1 MRSFQLPGRSTVHA
15 RGGMCAA
22 SHPLAAF
29 HAVETLRRGGNAVD
43 AAVTASAVL
52 CVAEPHMTG
61 IGGDCFAMIA
71 RADGTTIGLNASGRA
86 ARGADA
92 DWLAASGLAEIDF
105 YSIHAVTVP
114 GAVDGWARLL
124 EAEGTISLAEALAP
138 AIRLAEE
145 GVVVAPRVGFDWAQK
160 EAFLAKDEGARM
172 HLLRDGK
179 APRVGQVQ
187 AFPALARTLKVLAE
201 KGADAFYRGELAED
215 MVACLKAK
223 GSLLTM
229 DDFAA
234 TEATW
239 IAPIGTSYGGA
250 EVMEIPPSG
259 QGVTALILLNI
270 LRHFDHSK
278 LDPMGPERF
287 HILIEASRLAYEIR
301 DRYVADPDFADVP
314 LERMLSEAFAADLA
328 ARIDPKRAL
337 TDVAAAVDRHHSDT
351 VYLTVVDE
359 ERTSV
364 SFINSLY
371 KGFGVGVVTPKTG
384 INLHDRGSCFVAEP
398 GHPNCIGPGKR
409 PLHTIIPAMMM
420 RDGRAVMPFG
430 VMGGAYQAMGHA
442 HLVSNLLDYGL
453 DIQEALDC
461 PRAFYESTQL
471 EIEDGLPEATVA
483 GLKERGHDMIRAE
496 NPLGGGQA
504 IVIDW
509 AEGTLT
515 GGSDPRKDGMA
526 LGY

>member
-1 MRSFQLPGRSTVHA
+1 MRSFHLPGRSTVHA
-15 RGGMCAA
+15 RGGMCAT
-22 SHPLAAF
+22 SHPLAALN
-29 HAVETLRRGGNAVD
+29 AIEVLRRGGNAVD

-71 RADGTTIGLNASGRA
+71 KADGTVIGLNASGRA
-86 ARGADA
+86 ARAADA
-92 DWLAASGLAEIDF
+92 DWLARSGLTEIDYF
-105 YSIHAVTVP
+105 SIHAVTVP

-124 EAEGTISLAEALAP
+124 AAHGTIGLAEALAP
-138 AIRLAEE
+138 AITLAED
-145 GVVVAPRVGFDWAQK
+145 GVVVSPRVGNDWALK
-160 EAFLAKDEGARM
+160 ADIPARDEGGRM

-179 APRVGQVQ
+179 APRVGQVY
-187 AFPALARTLKVLAE
+187 AFPALARTLKVMAAQ
-201 KGADAFYRGELAED
+201 GPDAFYRGELAED
-215 MVACLKAK
+215 MVACLQAK

-239 IAPIGTSYGGA
+239 VEPIRTSYGGA
-250 EVMEIPPSG
+250 DVLEIPPSG
-259 QGVTALILLNI
+259 QGITALIILNI
-270 LRHFDHSK
+270 LKHFDHSD

-287 HILIEASRLAYEIR
+287 HILIEATRLAYEMR
-301 DRYVADPDFADVP
+301 DRHVADPDMAAVP
-314 LERMLSEAFAADLA
+314 VDRMLSADLAATLA
-328 ARIDPKRAL
+328 ARIDPDRCL
-337 TDVAAAVDRHHSDT
+337 TDLAAAVDRHHSDT

-359 ERTSV
+359 DRTAV

-371 KGFGVGVVTPKTG
+371 RSFGVGIVTPKTG
-384 INLHDRGSCFVAEP
+384 ITLHDRGACFVAKP

-420 RDGRAVMPFG
+420 RDGRAAMPFG

-461 PRAFYESTQL
+461 PRAFYEKAQL
-471 EIEDGLPEATVA
+471 EIEEGLPAATVA
-483 GLKERGHDMIRAE
+483 GLKDRGHDMIPAE
-496 NPLGGGQA
+496 SPLGGGQA
-504 IVIDW
+504 IMIDW
-509 AEGTLT
+509 EEGTLT